1 MQNILQKYNFTPRRI
16 FWHVLFWICFVAAH
30 TLFYGNTGLSYSS
43 YSEELSFALRY
54 LPFKMLVTYFT
65 LYFILPRYLL
75 QKKYVRAFLFFVLAV
90 IGGTLLQ
97 QTVDYTI
104 LAPVFNP
111 NWEREYLFYFSKMFK
126 VFLGMYPVVTIAAFI
141 KLAKLWYEKDRQTQ
155 ELKQQ
160 KLEAEL
166 NFLKAQI
173 HPHFLFNT
181 LNNLYALT
189 LKKSDNAPEVV
200 MKLSELLHFMLYEGD
215 TPAIPLEKEL
225 DLIDSYIE
233 LEKIRYDERLDIQFE
248 KQGEFKSQEISPMLL
263 MPFVENAFK
272 HGASDEP
279 GEVKIRINLKVQK
292 NTLNFSVENSKT
304 GNTKSGEQ
312 DYQKGV
318 GLKNVQRRLK
328 LLYNG
333 YYTLDAKES
342 ETHYRVSLSLELDKL
357 QGEPK

>member
-1 MQNILQKYNFTPRRI
+1 MHNILQKYNFRPRRI

-30 TLFYGNTGLSYSS
+30 TLFYGSTEGSYR
-43 YSEELSFALRY
+43 EELAFALRY

-75 QKKYVRAFLFFVLAV
+75 QKKYLRAFLFFVLAV
-90 IGGTLLQ
+90 TCGTLLQ

-200 MKLSELLHFMLYEGD
+200 MKLSELLHFMLYEGN
-215 TPAIPLEKEL
+215 TPAISLEKEL
-225 DLIDSYIE
+225 NLIDSYIE
-233 LEKIRYDERLDIQFE
+233 LEKIRYNERLDIQFE
-248 KQGEFKSQEISPMLL
+248 KLGEFKSKEIPPMLL

-272 HGASDEP
+272 HGASDEA
-279 GEVKIRINLKVQK
+279 GDVKIQIDLKVK
-292 NTLNFSVENSKT
+292 KYTLNFIVKNSKTENSK
-304 GNTKSGEQ
+304 SGDQ
-312 DYQKGV
+312 DYKKGV
-318 GLKNVQRRLK
+318 GLKNVKRRLE

-333 YYTLDAKES
+333 YYTLDTKES
-342 ETHYRVSLSLELDKL
+342 ETQYRVSLSLELDKL
-357 QGEPK
+357 QGEPE